1 MSAPTAAATEAL
13 VIRNL
18 VNLRLL
24 KSRKSLTFRLGDVGE
39 SGNPMVDIRDS
50 DPDNVG
56 NFKALGRGIPQE
68 PQGTFTGRTGPRVH
82 PNHSAAVLEGF
93 V

>member
-13 VIRNL
+13 VTGVIRNL

-24 KSRKSLTFRLGDVGE
+24 KSHLRGQAPTALANLSRFVLGMW
-39 SGNPMVDIRDS
+39 GNRGIRMVDIRDS

-56 NFKALGRGIPQE
+56 NFKALGCGIPQKH
-68 PQGTFTGRTGPRVH
+68 QGTFT
-82 PNHSAAVLEGF
+82 
-93 V
+93 